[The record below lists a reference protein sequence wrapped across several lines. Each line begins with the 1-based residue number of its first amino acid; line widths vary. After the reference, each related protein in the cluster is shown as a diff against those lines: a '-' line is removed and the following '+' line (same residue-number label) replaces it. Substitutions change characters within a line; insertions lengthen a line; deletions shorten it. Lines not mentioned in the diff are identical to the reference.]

1 MKMKNKKPD
10 VGTKMYSVHE
20 HRYYID
26 GKAAPVLEYCVCEG
40 EVTGFFQGGFTEICL
55 RGYSPKGFMTPY
67 RYRLSDVGTKIFYT
81 AKEAAELAAKM
92 TDEYERTWG
101 WLGEPDIPMRRSWK
115 YLLIDSQE
123 VMP

>member
-1 MKMKNKKPD
+1 
-10 VGTKMYSVHE
+10 MYSVHE